1 MIRTNNHSAYSLHA
15 HIVFVVKY
23 RRRLLTSEVLDL
35 LEQILQIHLNDLNC
49 RLVEFNGESD
59 HVHLLVEYNPTDT
72 LSTLCQKLKG
82 RSSFELR
89 RFYPRLL
96 KTHYLTSLWT
106 SGYFV
111 SSCGGVTIDKIRKYI
126 ENQSRPIPP
135 PSLN

>member
-1 MIRTNNHSAYSLHA
+1 MIKTNNHSAYSLYA

-23 RRRLLTSEVLDL
+23 RRRLLTSEVLDSLEKIL
-35 LEQILQIHLNDLNC
+35 LNQLDDLKC
-49 RLVEFNGESD
+49 RLVEFNGETD
-59 HVHLLVEYNPTDT
+59 HVHLLLEYNPTDT
-72 LSTLCQKLKG
+72 LSVLCQKLKG

-96 KTHYLTSLWT
+96 KTHYLASLWT

-126 ENQSRPIPP
+126 ENQNRPIHP
-135 PSLN
+135 LV